1 MLSIYENVTL
11 ISKLFGIN
19 RKMLLRK
26 QKLSLIVDSNSRAK
40 QKHWFIWLKKKKE
53 KKITK

>member
-40 QKHWFIWLKKKKE
+40 QKHWFIWLKKKK
-53 KKITK
+53 KKR